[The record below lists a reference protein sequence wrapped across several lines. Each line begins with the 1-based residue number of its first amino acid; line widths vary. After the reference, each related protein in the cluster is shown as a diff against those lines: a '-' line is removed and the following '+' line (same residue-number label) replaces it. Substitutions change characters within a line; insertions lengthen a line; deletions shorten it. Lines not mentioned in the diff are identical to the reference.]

1 MVQIKEAKKGRK
13 ARASKMKE
21 YKQKI
26 ERKKSEIKRKSE

>member
-1 MVQIKEAKKGRK
+1 MVQIKKAKKGRK

-26 ERKKSEIKRKSE
+26 WRKKSETERKGE